1 MPPRSDRGCLEDHTI
16 KYKCMLIFFV
26 MSFSGCRGSSVAGSD
41 MACGGS
47 GAIGARCWGY
57 SLRSFGESERVLTI
71 HV

>member
-1 MPPRSDRGCLEDHTI
+1 
-16 KYKCMLIFFV
+16 MLIFFV